1 MLEKSHVNYPPNG
14 GYPMHTFN
22 DLKELFYPYI
32 TNPKDRQIV
41 EEAYEFAKKK
51 HAGQKRKSGEEY
63 IHHPLEVAYILA
75 ELQSGPATL
84 AAGFLHDVVEDTDT
98 TIQEIEDHFGEEV
111 AKIVD
116 ALTKIQRLKL
126 SKRTESDFE
135 AEDHRKIFLGMAHD
149 VRVILVKL
157 ADRLHNL
164 RTIQSLSP
172 ERQKG
177 LAKETLDVFTPIAHR
192 LGIYKIQS
200 ELEDL
205 SLKYLHPEIYNDI
218 LEKENQRTKYRQA
231 SLESLKKRIADILFE
246 KGIPFRMESRVK
258 SVYSLY
264 RKMYLH
270 GRDFDD
276 IFDLMAIRI
285 ITQTEMNCYEILG
298 IIHQTYKPIP
308 GRFKDYIAMPK
319 PNMYQSLHTSIV
331 SGDGNMYEVQIR
343 TEEMDKIAETGV
355 AAHWKYK
362 EGGSYNAKEE
372 QKEIEEQLHWFR
384 DFVSMS
390 GEASGSAKEYM
401 EALTNDVFG
410 ANVYVFTPLGKVIDL
425 PNGSTPLDF
434 AYKIHTKVGDQAVGA
449 IVNGSGVPLNTVLK
463 TGDICEIRTSKSSP
477 GPNEGWLE
485 IAKTSSAKAHIRKA
499 LIRRDAEIMRE
510 EYARKGRESCLDSFR
525 MQGIDEEEMEK
536 LLDTPNVLN
545 EYHCQNL
552 TDLYVMMNGKNP
564 TPNAVINF
572 LGVKKKRP
580 QVDLSKVLRKEP
592 SKKAVEDKSPV
603 EIAGGVTNLAIS
615 FAQCCCPIPGDS
627 LVGYITKGKGITI
640 HRKNC
645 PNIQP
650 SDPRLIDVRWKK
662 DLGVGQTYPVDIEI
676 YANDRPNLLSDI
688 VSTFSSK
695 GIQMSDLKAHVIQQT
710 MNSVFSIT
718 AFVSDAKIL
727 EDLFALLLGVKG
739 VYSVNRVT
747 H

>member
-41 EEAYEFAKKK
+41 EKAYEFAKKK

-164 RTIQSLSP
+164 RTIQSLSS

-362 EGGSYNAKEE
+362 EGGTYNAKEE

-536 LLDTPNVLN
+536 LLDTPSVLN